1 MEEMKLIKW
10 NLSKAVRFLRL
21 RQGKMKTEVSKLPK
35 MTLEQS
41 EIVRE
46 VSKKKK
52 KNQTPK
58 QTRKSPKTK
67 TQKRSTEYIDL
78 ASVNYRSVR
87 LMKS

>member
-46 VSKKKK
+46 VSKKKQT
-52 KNQTPK
+52 QTPK
-58 QTRKSPKTK
+58 QTKKSPKTK

>member
-1 MEEMKLIKW
+1 MKLIKW

-21 RQGKMKTEVSKLPK
+21 RQGKMKTEVSKLLK

-46 VSKKKK
+46 VSKKKQT
-52 KNQTPK
+52 QTPK
-58 QTRKSPKTK
+58 QTKKSLKTK

>member
-52 KNQTPK
+52 KKTNPQTD
-58 QTRKSPKTK
+58 
-67 TQKRSTEYIDL
+67 QKKPENKNTEEKHRIY
-78 ASVNYRSVR
+78 
-87 LMKS
+87 

>member
-52 KNQTPK
+52 KPK
-58 QTRKSPKTK
+58 PPNRPKK
-67 TQKRSTEYIDL
+67 
-78 ASVNYRSVR
+78 A
-87 LMKS
+87 